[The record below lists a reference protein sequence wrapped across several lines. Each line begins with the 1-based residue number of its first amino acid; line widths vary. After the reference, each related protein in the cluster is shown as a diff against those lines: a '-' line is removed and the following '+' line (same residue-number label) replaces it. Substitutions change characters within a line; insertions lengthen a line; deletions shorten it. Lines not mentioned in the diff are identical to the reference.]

1 MDQFSAMPI
10 RIAVQFGRPAAGQE
24 QPLEAGTGS
33 RLGQSRPVAP
43 DRDASVRPLCVSR
56 RHGFADAA

>member
-1 MDQFSAMPI
+1 MDKFSAMPA

-33 RLGQSRPVAP
+33 RVGQSRLVAP
-43 DRDASVRPLCVSR
+43 DRDASARPLCVSR
-56 RHGFADAA
+56 RHGFPNAA